1 MKSFKQYI
9 LEDYDPDHIIMYH
22 GTHKRNLERVL
33 EHGIKPPGEGYT
45 PDTVSLA
52 ARPDT
57 AFGYAAMSG
66 HGGESAWNV
75 KTAGNKRA
83 ETTPYEDRIVFKI
96 KIPNEWH
103 KEHLDRILYP
113 QSPLKE
119 YRYNKTIPPEFI
131 SVSDKTG
138 K

>member
-1 MKSFKQYI
+1 MKSFKQFLI
-9 LEDYDPDHIIMYH
+9 EALGDIVAYH
-22 GTHKRNLERVL
+22 GTHIRNKDFVL

-96 KIPNEWH
+96 EIPYEWH
-103 KEHLDRILYP
+103 KEHLRRILYP
-113 QSPLKE
+113 HSPLKE
-119 YRYNKTIPPEFI
+119 YRYQGTIPPEFI
-131 SVSDKTG
+131 TVSDKSG
-138 K
+138 N